1 MHSQREQN
9 TNVNKWGRNKTSGIT
24 CFNCNWQ
31 KVWQH
36 FCLWNDCDTHV
47 LFGNLQ
53 ICCLTSRVLPHLFT
67 LVFCSRCEC
76 MKYCHSWTLNN
87 QQSINYWS
95 EINSEP
101 EHWLSLSTWLNHICH
116 CWLHWLSLSTW
127 LNHICH
133 CWLHWL
139 SLSTWLNHICHCWL
153 KQMKYPRYYNCSTE
167 GNPKSPKLTCQ
178 HSQGVQWNV
187 PKSNLLV
194 FGVDRYSVYTN

>member
-1 MHSQREQN
+1 MPTRFGCGWHVIVRTYWWRNMVRIVSHSLLVKQHICRFPKRTCVSQSFQR
-9 TNVNKWGRNKTSGIT
+9 
-24 CFNCNWQ
+24 Q
-31 KVWQH
+31 KCCH
-36 FCLWNDCDTHV
+36 TFCQLQLKQVIPLV
-47 LFGNLQ
+47 LF
-53 ICCLTSRVLPHLFT
+53 LPHLFT
-67 LVFCSRCEC
+67 LVFCFRCEC

-167 GNPKSPKLTCQ
+167 GNAKCPKLTCQ
-178 HSQGVQWNV
+178 HSQGSTM
-187 PKSNLLV
+187 KLA
-194 FGVDRYSVYTN
+194 